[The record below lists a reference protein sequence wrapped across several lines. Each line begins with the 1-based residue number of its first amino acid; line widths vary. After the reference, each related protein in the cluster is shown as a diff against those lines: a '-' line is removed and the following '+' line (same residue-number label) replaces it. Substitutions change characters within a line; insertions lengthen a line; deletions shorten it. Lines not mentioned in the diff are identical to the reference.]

1 MGALQ
6 NIIEIDSG
14 IYTVELHFH
23 FLQKNHFK
31 DLCFCGMTGIQ
42 DNECFRWVF
51 QRCNQCN
58 CLHTDSYFENYIFG
72 SQEKLNVTC
81 LSIMTVISFLKNVT
95 QWACDSIDCGKYL
108 CTLARWIV
116 TAKKALHSVH
126 WVLKQSKTKKMN
138 KIKRICSDIL
148 NTTLCWKKLQK
159 DGMGAT
165 RCKAAWSWPKK
176 LLCSCMHMNSTGCKP
191 NFLEPNYCKE
201 IVKKIWIFFT
211 LPMTSWA
218 LSSYRGE
225 GEFLAHDIAKK
236 LEGVSATG
244 VDQSTESTEKA
255 QAGSSSL
262 ITQNPGL
269 MMVSHT
275 PEFSSLVLCCTP
287 HRQNTFSIV
296 GHGRLQTSRASLPQ
310 L

>member
-1 MGALQ
+1 
-6 NIIEIDSG
+6 
-14 IYTVELHFH
+14 
-23 FLQKNHFK
+23 
-31 DLCFCGMTGIQ
+31 
-42 DNECFRWVF
+42 
-51 QRCNQCN
+51 
-58 CLHTDSYFENYIFG
+58 
-72 SQEKLNVTC
+72 
-81 LSIMTVISFLKNVT
+81 
-95 QWACDSIDCGKYL
+95 
-108 CTLARWIV
+108 
-116 TAKKALHSVH
+116 
-126 WVLKQSKTKKMN
+126 
-138 KIKRICSDIL
+138 
-148 NTTLCWKKLQK
+148 
-159 DGMGAT
+159 MGAT

-176 LLCSCMHMNSTGCKP
+176 LLCSCMHMNNTGCKP

-201 IVKKIWIFFT
+201 NLNFFT

-218 LSSYRGE
+218 LSGYRGE

-236 LEGVSATG
+236 LEGMSATG

-275 PEFSSLVLCCTP
+275 PEFSSLVPCCTP